1 MNNEIKNCVDA
12 INQKCQELG
21 YRVTGMATCGVSAG
35 GTLAM
40 NYAYTSGEYSAI
52 PVKFVFQF
60 AGPASFEPEHW
71 DILKKI
77 NGLSTDIEFIEMM
90 TGEEI
95 SEEMLI
101 SGDYKTYIEKISPT
115 YLVTESSV
123 PTLLGYG
130 LKDHL
135 VPGNLKYGLVD
146 ALDKNEAPYDYLEFP
161 HSNHGMYADLDVLQ
175 DFLDLSLDY
184 CNKYFKE

>member
-52 PVKFVFQF
+52 PVKFVFQL

-101 SGDYKTYIEKISPT
+101 SGAYKP
-115 YLVTESSV
+115 
-123 PTLLGYG
+123 
-130 LKDHL
+130 
-135 VPGNLKYGLVD
+135 
-146 ALDKNEAPYDYLEFP
+146 
-161 HSNHGMYADLDVLQ
+161 
-175 DFLDLSLDY
+175 
-184 CNKYFKE
+184 